1 MEHRVLLCTVTTRD
15 AIVAV
20 AVLQRSGIEALA
32 CDNFET
38 LIQEMDKGVGAVLL
52 SEEILNR
59 TNRAHLME
67 WLQGQPAWSDL
78 PVFISAR
85 PGIDT
90 TALEHAFELL
100 SNVTVLE
107 RPMRI
112 ASLVSAARSALR
124 ARERQFQLR
133 EHLEVL
139 HDADRRKTEFLAT
152 LAHELRNP
160 MAPLTTALAILRIK
174 APLPV
179 GMKPYYDLM
188 GRQVEHMAKL
198 VDDLMEVSRITRGK
212 IALKQERVFISSVIG
227 DAIEVSRPGIEA
239 HFHELIVKP
248 IDPLLAVHGDSVRLT
263 QVFSNL
269 LNNAARYTAD
279 RGHIYLEVHEN
290 EHSLDVIIRD
300 TGIGISV
307 KDLRVIFD
315 MFVQVAGT
323 ARAAQGGLGIGLTL
337 VKSLVELHGGKVQAE
352 SVGLGHGSEF
362 RVSLPL
368 AKRSGHA
375 SLKENVESSEVS
387 EAEKMFQGI
396 TILVVD
402 DNRDAADSLAEL
414 LLIHGAKVEVAYS
427 GESGLASFRV
437 SPPQM
442 AILDIGMP
450 LMDGYEL
457 AKKIVQ
463 ESNQSIPF
471 LVALTGWGQVE
482 DRAQIIAAGFK
493 MHLIKPLNFA
503 ELAACSKQIRLQLTL

>member
-1 MEHRVLLCTVTTRD
+1 MEHRVLLCTVTARD

-20 AVLQRSGIEALA
+20 AVLQRSGIQAQA

-52 SEEILNR
+52 SEEILNL
-59 TNRAHLME
+59 TNRASLTE
-67 WLQGQPAWSDL
+67 WLQGQPTWSDL

-85 PGIDT
+85 PGVDT
-90 TALEHAFELL
+90 IALEHAFELL

-133 EHLEVL
+133 EHLDGL

-174 APLPV
+174 APLPL

-212 IALKQERVFISSVIG
+212 IMLKQQRIFIASVIN
-227 DAIEVSRPGIEA
+227 DAVEVSRPGIEA
-239 HFHELIVKP
+239 HFHTLIIKP
-248 IDPLLAVHGDSVRLT
+248 IDPTLVVHGDPVRLT

-269 LNNAARYTAD
+269 LNNAARYTPD
-279 RGHIYLEVHEN
+279 RGHIFVDVQEN
-290 EHSLDVIIRD
+290 DDTLDVTIRD
-300 TGIGISV
+300 TGLGIIV
-307 KDLRVIFD
+307 KDLQVIFD
-315 MFVQVAGT
+315 MFVQVSGT

-337 VKSLVELHGGKVQAE
+337 VKSLVELHGGRVRAA
-352 SVGLGHGSEF
+352 SGGLGHGSEF
-362 RVSLPL
+362 IVSLPL
-368 AKRSGHA
+368 VERSDPA
-375 SLKENVESSEVS
+375 SLKESVEPSVIP

-396 TILVVD
+396 TVLVVD

-427 GESGLASFRV
+427 GESGLASFRA

-450 LMDGYEL
+450 LMDGYDL
-457 AKKIVQ
+457 ARTIVQ
-463 ESNQSIPF
+463 ESSQSTPF
-471 LVALTGWGQVE
+471 LVALTGWGQIE
-482 DRAQIIAAGFK
+482 DRARIIAAGFK

-503 ELAACSKQIRLQLTL
+503 ELAACSKQI